1 MNSIERIPL
10 LLAALAMVA
19 LLSSCETEPLSGSV
33 SFTIEGSA
41 ALPDELQAV
50 AIDWTEEVTWTR
62 QVMCEVDSRLGDS
75 AYRVA
80 AADRSVGGG
89 VGIALAIQAYDGPQ
103 TYDRDQFQPTTAM
116 FIGFEA
122 GEPADDPDEPDIG
135 RDERDDDDS
144 AMDDDDSAM
153 DDDDIVADDDD
164 SVMDDDDSAMDDDDI
179 VADDDDSV
187 ADDDDDLADD
197 DDSVADDDDDL
208 ADDDDSVADDDDSV
222 ADDDDIATDDDDVE
236 ADGTWELDS
245 SAGGLCTFTVNED
258 GLSGSFVCQEVPI
271 FLDGALHPD
280 EASVNGQWSCSEL
293 QSNDAIGPPRFPGR

>member
-1 MNSIERIPL
+1 
-10 LLAALAMVA
+10 
-19 LLSSCETEPLSGSV
+19 
-33 SFTIEGSA
+33 
-41 ALPDELQAV
+41 
-50 AIDWTEEVTWTR
+50 
-62 QVMCEVDSRLGDS
+62 MCEVDSRLGDS

-135 RDERDDDDS
+135 RDER
-144 AMDDDDSAM
+144 
-153 DDDDIVADDDD
+153 DDDD